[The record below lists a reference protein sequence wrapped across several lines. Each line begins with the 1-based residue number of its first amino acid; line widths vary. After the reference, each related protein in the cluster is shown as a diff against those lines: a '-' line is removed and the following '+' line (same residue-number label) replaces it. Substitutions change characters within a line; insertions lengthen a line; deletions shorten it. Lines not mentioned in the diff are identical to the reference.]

1 MNISKQLHKL
11 KKDYAKLGYNTKIIN
26 AYQHKIFSYPIYLT
40 IMVCVACILMINIRY
55 NKSKIFS
62 LTLGILISV
71 IIYYINYFF
80 GAIIETKKIPYI
92 YSVWGPQ
99 FILALI
105 VLTNFIKINEK

>member
-1 MNISKQLHKL
+1 MNLWQLHKL